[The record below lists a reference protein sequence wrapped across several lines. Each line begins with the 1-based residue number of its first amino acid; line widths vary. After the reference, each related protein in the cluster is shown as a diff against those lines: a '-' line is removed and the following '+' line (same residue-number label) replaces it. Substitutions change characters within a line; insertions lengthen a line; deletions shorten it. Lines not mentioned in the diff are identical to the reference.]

1 MAVPLVIQFF
11 IGLSIQGVFTAL
23 STLLVDIHPNA
34 STTAQAA
41 SNLVRAELAAGG
53 LAVLDVILRGVGAGW
68 TFVLFA
74 VFGLL
79 SIPWLYLLEMKG
91 LRWRHSASS

>member
-1 MAVPLVIQFF
+1 M
-11 IGLSIQGVFTAL
+11 QGVFTAL

-34 STTAQAA
+34 SSTAQAA

-53 LAVLDVILRGVGAGW
+53 LALLDLILRGIGAGW

-74 VFGLL
+74 ILGLL
-79 SIPWLYLLEMKG
+79 TIPLLYVLQIKG
-91 LRWRHSASS
+91 LRWRQGVTSRTNSQ